1 MPFFS
6 TKKKKKC
13 QQHMR
18 KDSSYH
24 LSHLEEKSYKRKIN
38 LEDDLKKRKRKKKE
52 RGCLN
57 LIIYVL

>member
-6 TKKKKKC
+6 TKKKKC

-38 LEDDLKKRKRKKKE
+38 LEDDLKKRKRKKKKKE
-52 RGCLN
+52 E
-57 LIIYVL
+57 